1 MYGSFIPLQ
10 KTDVLKHLRRKFN
23 TDFSNRFVGDG
34 MGWEGGYWRSI
45 YFKLYFISPNCSK
58 NVIFPEV
65 DKYRTAIVQKSVP
78 SFQVVYRKHTLTL
91 DDLCTLADQNWLNDQ
106 VGAQFPSMPER
117 V

>member
-1 MYGSFIPLQ
+1 
-10 KTDVLKHLRRKFN
+10 
-23 TDFSNRFVGDG
+23 
-34 MGWEGGYWRSI
+34 MGWGGYWRSI